1 MIGTALNSRQHERG
15 IEMEIL
21 NMNNEHER
29 KKMLEL
35 CKNLWEK
42 RSLIP
47 VIGAGFSCGTPTDNS
62 GNIQSVTELREV
74 LLQYITQYSKYDT
87 EEIADISKQH
97 LSELAS
103 SFWDIFD
110 RIPGEKVEAFYQ
122 YISTNFQDV
131 SFFKEYQK
139 AFLSIQW
146 PYVFTLNYD
155 TLIEDYSKNYYPVIP
170 FDKINKYHAKD
181 KVKLY
186 KIHGDVKRY
195 LSTGDSKYFILSR
208 DQYIQSMMSDQNKD
222 MLDELL
228 TAFSSKSILFFGCGL
243 SEELDLLYSAQL
255 SLSEKTKNIDS
266 NYQSIIYINF
276 ESEESITQPLSQ
288 RKIDRLSRY
297 GVTVIFRIPSE
308 EGSAFFFNQLL
319 ESTSQNP
326 ENEIEQFL
334 EKFSS
339 VEFCT
344 LAPNDKDSRYFLF
357 QENMVWKNFK
367 NHVVTIPAFNI
378 KRDVH
383 SVMTTYFST
392 NEPLSFISGNFYSG
406 KTFSLLE
413 AAKLHADKK
422 VYIFPSGTQISDAQ
436 LDALLEKENA
446 LSCFDTKSLTTA
458 QIKVIAKDTTLQK
471 MKSKKSRAI
480 VAIDKSDAPMYKYI
494 FESRNVDK
502 EFRQFSVSGVFSIDE
517 CNSFNDAIGGIS
529 LPPMERKQTILDYI
543 VQNESKLL
551 GSSPNIEHFLEPHTD
566 LLAKNTLRRIQA
578 LIMLATEVRITAKRA
593 IQFKIDGAINEII
606 KLCGTEANTAV
617 IERDYSSYNGDSSGF
632 EYVCNSKYWVI
643 RALSGYAR
651 EQKDS
656 INTIAKAYLAIIEI
670 YRSLYCD
677 DDVLFYQSCE
687 PYYFF
692 DHIQLLFNRRWFP
705 NSTTLMNAIYDK
717 LLLKLSNSYQ
727 FLHQKAKGKLVIAQ
741 TQLKSKKYRDTKDSL
756 QDAVFNITRAQALA
770 RQYPDAKHIDET
782 LLHMAYT
789 AGRIYIQYSCVALSY
804 VPQAVDACYELY
816 QMQKEST
823 HDIYDYSTSAGNDKW
838 AFDKFKNTLMFD
850 KKIRTMQ
857 DLDEEKTRYLLQRW
871 TGMRMKFVKGKVL
884 VKQ

>member
-1 MIGTALNSRQHERG
+1 MK
-15 IEMEIL
+15 MEIL
-21 NMNNEHER
+21 SMKNEHER

-47 VIGAGFSCGTPTDNS
+47 VIGAGFSFGTPTDNN
-62 GNIQSVTELREV
+62 GHIQSVAELREV
-74 LLQYITQYSKYDT
+74 LLQYITQYSQYDA
-87 EEIADISKQH
+87 EEIADISKQQ

-110 RIPGEKVEAFYQ
+110 RIPEEKVEAFYQ
-122 YISTNFQDV
+122 YVSTNFQNV

-155 TLIEDYSKNYYPVIP
+155 TLIEDFNKNYYPVIP
-170 FDKINKYHAKD
+170 FDRINKFHARD

-186 KIHGDVKRY
+186 KIHGDAKRY

-243 SEELDLLYSAQL
+243 SEELDLLYSAQF
-255 SLSEKTKNIDS
+255 SLTEKIKNIDS
-266 NYQSIIYINF
+266 KYQSIIYVNF
-276 ESEESITQPLSQ
+276 ESEESIVRPLSQ
-288 RKIDRLSRY
+288 RKIDQLSRY
-297 GVTVIFRIPSE
+297 GVTVIFRISSE
-308 EGSAFFFNQLL
+308 AESAVFFKQFLD
-319 ESTSQNP
+319 STSQDP
-326 ENEIEQFL
+326 QNEIEQFL
-334 EKFSS
+334 EQYSS
-339 VEFCT
+339 VQFST
-344 LAPNDKDSRYFLF
+344 LAPNDNDSRYFLF

-378 KRDVH
+378 KRDVL
-383 SVMTTYFST
+383 SEMTAYFSSDD
-392 NEPLSFISGNFYSG
+392 PLSFISGNFYSG

-413 AAKLHADKK
+413 SAKLHADKK
-422 VYIFPSGTQISDAQ
+422 VYIFPSGTKISDAQ
-436 LDALLEKENA
+436 LDALLEKGNA

-502 EFRQFSVSGVFSIDE
+502 EFRQFPVGGVFSSDE
-517 CNSFNDAIGGIS
+517 RNAFNNVIGGIS
-529 LPPMERKQTILDYI
+529 LPPMEQKQTILDYI

-578 LIMLATEVRITAKRA
+578 LIMLATEVRISAKRA
-593 IQFKIDGAINEII
+593 IQFKIDVAINEII
-606 KLCGTEANTAV
+606 KLCGSENNTAV

-656 INTIAKAYLAIIEI
+656 IETIAKAYLAIIEI
-670 YRSLYCD
+670 YRSLCRD

-705 NSTTLMNAIYDK
+705 NSTKLMNAIYDK
-717 LLLKLSNSYQ
+717 LLLQLSNSYQ

-741 TQLKSKKYRDTKDSL
+741 TQQKNKKYRDVKDSL

-789 AGRIYIQYSCVALSY
+789 AGRIYIQYSCVSLSY

-816 QMQKEST
+816 QMQKGST
-823 HDIYDYSTSAGNDKW
+823 HDIYDYERSAGNDKW
-838 AFDKFKNTLMFD
+838 AFDKFKNILMLD
-850 KKIRTMQ
+850 KKVRTMQ
-857 DLDEEKTRYLLQRW
+857 DLDTEKTGYLLARW
-871 TGMRMKFVKGKVL
+871 TRMRMKYLKGEVL